1 MRLLVT
7 SDSHRAA
14 GNLLD
19 IVELHLED
27 SDVLLFLGDGENDLE
42 NVRMLY
48 PRLHILQVAGNC
60 DWGSDLPAWGTA
72 KLGGK
77 TVLYTHGHPFH
88 VKFGLAELEQA
99 AREAHADICL
109 FGHTHQQMTD
119 YRLIS
124 NEPRRSG
131 RGLLRYGR
139 HYPRRHY
146 AAALPVINTI
156 FKEKRQNL

>member
-1 MRLLVT
+1 MRLLVA

-14 GNLLD
+14 GTLLD

-77 TVLYTHGHPFH
+77 AVVPVAIPVALSLYFDIFDGFI
-88 VKFGLAELEQA
+88 QA
-99 AREAHADICL
+99 YVFVFLTSLYIQEAIED
-109 FGHTHQQMTD
+109 
-119 YRLIS
+119 
-124 NEPRRSG
+124 
-131 RGLLRYGR
+131 
-139 HYPRRHY
+139 
-146 AAALPVINTI
+146 
-156 FKEKRQNL
+156 

>member
-1 MRLLVT
+1 MRLLVA

-60 DWGSDLPAWGTA
+60 DWGSDLPASRLSSNGDSRNI
-72 KLGGK
+72 
-77 TVLYTHGHPFH
+77 
-88 VKFGLAELEQA
+88 GLSLNVPIF
-99 AREAHADICL
+99 D
-109 FGHTHQQMTD
+109 
-119 YRLIS
+119 
-124 NEPRRSG
+124 SG
-131 RGLLRYGR
+131 
-139 HYPRRHY
+139 P
-146 AAALPVINTI
+146 
-156 FKEKRQNL
+156 

>member
-1 MRLLVT
+1 MRLLVA

-60 DWGSDLPAWGTA
+60 DWGSELPAWGTA

-119 YRLIS
+119 
-124 NEPRRSG
+124 
-131 RGLLRYGR
+131 
-139 HYPRRHY
+139 
-146 AAALPVINTI
+146 
-156 FKEKRQNL
+156 

>member
-1 MRLLVT
+1 MRLLVA

-88 VKFGLAELEQA
+88 VKFGLAELE
-99 AREAHADICL
+99 
-109 FGHTHQQMTD
+109 
-119 YRLIS
+119 
-124 NEPRRSG
+124 
-131 RGLLRYGR
+131 
-139 HYPRRHY
+139 
-146 AAALPVINTI
+146 
-156 FKEKRQNL
+156 

>member
-1 MRLLVT
+1 MRLLVA

-48 PRLHILQVAGNC
+48 PRLHILQVAG
-60 DWGSDLPAWGTA
+60 
-72 KLGGK
+72 
-77 TVLYTHGHPFH
+77 HPFH
-88 VKFGLAELEQA
+88 VKFGLTELEQA

-119 YRLIS
+119 YR
-124 NEPRRSG
+124 G
-131 RGLLRYGR
+131 GLYLMNPGAVAEGCYGMVDIT
-139 HYPRRHY
+139 PGGIML
-146 AAALPVINTI
+146 LPC
-156 FKEKRQNL
+156 RL

>member
-1 MRLLVT
+1 MRLLVA

-88 VKFGLAELEQA
+88 VSLVWQSWSRLPGRPTQTFA
-99 AREAHADICL
+99 CL
-109 FGHTHQQMTD
+109 VTP
-119 YRLIS
+119 IS
-124 NEPRRSG
+124 R
-131 RGLLRYGR
+131 
-139 HYPRRHY
+139 
-146 AAALPVINTI
+146 
-156 FKEKRQNL
+156 

>member
-1 MRLLVT
+1 MRLLVA

-27 SDVLLFLGDGENDLE
+27 NDVLLFLGDGENALE

-77 TVLYTHGHPFH
+77 TVFYTHGHPFH

-119 YRLIS
+119 YRD
-124 NEPRRSG
+124 
-131 RGLLRYGR
+131 GLYLMNPGAVAEGCYGMVDIT
-139 HYPRRHY
+139 PGGIML
-146 AAALPVINTI
+146 LPC
-156 FKEKRQNL
+156 RL

>member
-1 MRLLVT
+1 MRLLVA

-27 SDVLLFLGDGENDLE
+27 SD
-42 NVRMLY
+42 
-48 PRLHILQVAGNC
+48 
-60 DWGSDLPAWGTA
+60 
-72 KLGGK
+72 
-77 TVLYTHGHPFH
+77 VLYTHGHPFH

-119 YRLIS
+119 YRDGVYLMNPGAVAEGCYGMVDIT
-124 NEPRRSG
+124 PG
-131 RGLLRYGR
+131 GIMLLPCR
-139 HYPRRHY
+139 
-146 AAALPVINTI
+146 L
-156 FKEKRQNL
+156 

>member
-1 MRLLVT
+1 MRLLVA

-60 DWGSDLPAWGTA
+60 DWGSELPPGAQPNWAAKRCFIPTA
-72 KLGGK
+72 
-77 TVLYTHGHPFH
+77 T
-88 VKFGLAELEQA
+88 
-99 AREAHADICL
+99 
-109 FGHTHQQMTD
+109 
-119 YRLIS
+119 
-124 NEPRRSG
+124 RSM
-131 RGLLRYGR
+131 
-139 HYPRRHY
+139 
-146 AAALPVINTI
+146 
-156 FKEKRQNL
+156 